1 VDETNKISLADIPD
15 QDSKGFLWMET
26 EFLKEDWCSPLVSE
40 AKHYLLEKKIP
51 AERICY
57 QTGEVLQL
65 PKYK

>member
-1 VDETNKISLADIPD
+1 
-15 QDSKGFLWMET
+15 MET

-51 AERICY
+51 AERKSY
-57 QTGEVLQL
+57 HTWEVLQL